1 MKTRHTKGLNLVL
14 QNSGGQSEGGCGY
27 VREGGWLEED
37 VVNTEQSSPEVMSCL
52 NLEVFKQILD
62 SLWVIHVLRL

>member
-1 MKTRHTKGLNLVL
+1 MFSRILEGRARVDVGM
-14 QNSGGQSEGGCGY
+14 SGRGE
-27 VREGGWLEED
+27 WLEED
-37 VVNTEQSSPEVMSCL
+37 VVNTEQSSPEVVSCL